1 MKMKIKM
8 KSIFNLLTAILV
20 VSLLLSGC
28 TKDFEEIN
36 TNTRVLSQ
44 LDKATIGNVFARTQY
59 RGMLYRNR
67 QIFHNLFA
75 ENYCQFFSII
85 QTKFPSD
92 RYEVVGGWVNADWS
106 SFYANGANNL
116 EIVLKLTT
124 PEENPGMEAH
134 HAIAQ
139 VEKVLY
145 YQQIT
150 DYWGPIPYFEV
161 GKGGNPVSYDSQES
175 IYNDFFHL
183 LDTALIVLN
192 QHKGGNAFGANDQ
205 LYGGD
210 IDSWIKFANS
220 VKLRCALR
228 ISDVDPENAKK
239 YAQEAVAGGVMTS
252 GSDDAIF
259 HVTPDSYNLLNRM
272 VPWNEFRMS
281 ATMESVLK
289 GYDDPRMPKF
299 FGPTEDSM
307 EAGTLEWHGLRNGYS
322 ISDLGVI
329 SEIQP
334 KATSRM
340 AERWQNDPDRGKN
353 NIQVMHSSEVFFL
366 RAEGALKGWSMNGS
380 AKDLYEEGIRQSL
393 KLWVPDIADAE
404 VDAYISS
411 NNTPATT
418 FDVGADIV
426 FDTPI
431 AWSSDP
437 NVQLEQVARQK
448 WLALY
453 PNGVE
458 AWADVR
464 RAERP
469 LRYDIMQSD
478 NPFIKKNEL
487 IRRIPFVSG
496 EYETNAEAVEA
507 AKSLLKGPDNA
518 ATKLWWDK

>member
-1 MKMKIKM
+1 MKIKM
-8 KSIFNLLTAILV
+8 KSIFNLLSAIILASV
-20 VSLLLSGC
+20 LLGGC
-28 TKDFEEIN
+28 TDDFEEIN
-36 TNTRVLSQ
+36 TNTRVLSE
-44 LDKATIGNVFARTQY
+44 LDVATIGNVFARTQY
-59 RGMLYRNR
+59 RGMLYLNR

-75 ENYCQFFSII
+75 ENYCQYFSIT

-92 RYEVVGGWVNADWS
+92 RYEVVGGWVNSDWS

-116 EIVLKLTT
+116 EIVLNLTS
-124 PEENPGMEAH
+124 PSKNEGMEVH

-145 YQQIT
+145 YQQMT
-150 DYWGPIPYFEV
+150 DYWGPMPYFEV
-161 GKGGNPVSYDSQES
+161 GKGGKSVPYDTQES
-175 IYNDFFHL
+175 IYNDFFRL

-192 QHKGGNAFGANDQ
+192 QNINGNAFGSHDQ
-205 LYGGD
+205 IFNGD
-210 IDSWIKFANS
+210 VNSWIKLANS

-228 ISDVDPENAKK
+228 ISEVNPGDAQR
-239 YAQEAVAGGVMTS
+239 YAEEAVTGGVMTL

-259 HVTPDSYNLLNRM
+259 HVTDASFNNLNRM

-289 GYDDPRMPKF
+289 GYNDPRMAIM

-307 EAGTLEWHGLRNGYS
+307 EAGTEEWHGLRNGYS

-329 SEIQP
+329 PELAN

-340 AERWQNDPDRGKN
+340 GDRWQRSTDRDKT

-366 RAEGALKGWSMNGS
+366 RAEGALKTWNMGGN
-380 AKDLYEEGIRQSL
+380 AQDLYEEGIRQSFQF
-393 KLWVPDIADAE
+393 WVPDFSSADVE
-404 VDAYISS
+404 AYIAS

-431 AWSSDP
+431 AWSGDA

-453 PNGVE
+453 PNGLE

-464 RAERP
+464 RAGRP
-469 LRYDIMQSD
+469 MRYDIMQSD
-478 NPFIKKNEL
+478 NPFLRTDEL

-496 EYETNAEAVEA
+496 EYETNGEAVEA
-507 AKSLLKGPDNA
+507 AKGLLKGADNA
-518 ATKLWWDK
+518 ATKLWWDSK